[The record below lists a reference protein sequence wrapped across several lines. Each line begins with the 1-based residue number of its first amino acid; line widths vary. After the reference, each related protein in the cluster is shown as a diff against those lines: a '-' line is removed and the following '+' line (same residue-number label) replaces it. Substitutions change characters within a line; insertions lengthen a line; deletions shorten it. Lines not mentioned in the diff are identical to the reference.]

1 MATHPVF
8 SIILPFYRQN
18 DHMQSVINDFK
29 ESLNTLEESYEI
41 IVVINGESEAT
52 TESQERT
59 VGENP
64 RIIEGSLREAGWG
77 RAILWGFAR
86 SRGKYIC
93 YTNTARTDAA
103 ELVRLM
109 RYALVF
115 NNWVVKSSR
124 IERTRLRKWVS
135 IFYNLENRIVLGTP
149 VWDVNATPKIIPR
162 DVFERLRLTSANELF
177 DAELLYKAFNNRIPI
192 IEIPI
197 LQWERRGGRSI
208 TNWLTAVRLF
218 FGVLWLR
225 WSNE

>member
-1 MATHPVF
+1 
-8 SIILPFYRQN
+8 
-18 DHMQSVINDFK
+18 MQSVVNDFK
-29 ESLNTLEESYEI
+29 ESLDTLGESYEI
-41 IVVINGESEAT
+41 IIVINGESEAT
-52 TESQERT
+52 AESQER
-59 VGENP
+59 VAGENP
-64 RIIEGSLREAGWG
+64 RIIEGRLREAGWG

-86 SRGKYIC
+86 SRGSYIC

-103 ELVRLM
+103 ELARLM

-162 DVFERLRLTSANELF
+162 DVFENLRLTSANELL
-177 DAELLYKAFNNRIPI
+177 DAELLYKAFQNRIPI

-197 LQWERRGGRSI
+197 LQWERKGGRSV

-225 WSNE
+225 WGKSNQ